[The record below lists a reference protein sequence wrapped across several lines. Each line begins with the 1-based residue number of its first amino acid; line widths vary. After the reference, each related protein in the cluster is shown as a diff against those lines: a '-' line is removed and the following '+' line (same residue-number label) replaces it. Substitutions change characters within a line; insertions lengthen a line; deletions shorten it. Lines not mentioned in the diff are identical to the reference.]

1 MEGSLSLFSA
11 SSLTSCSILLPAS
24 TASASLSLSHPH
36 FSYEY
41 PLKFPHLLQRA
52 SPNHAFSFP
61 LSPSSSYSTTT
72 TTSQRSRSRHA
83 NFISRCSTSNSRKAE
98 LELES
103 SSSPSQPVDDD
114 DGDLGCV
121 ATDLDLECLVS
132 EPNLDAPL
140 IQMSSTEKGE
150 TATKSLIETITE
162 TVVLVSPFFFWGTS
176 MVAMKEVLPL
186 TAFLVSSF
194 RLIPAGLLL
203 VAFAG
208 FKGRPLPSGPTA
220 WLTISLFALVD
231 ASCFQVIIDS
241 QPLTVAILANLL
253 FGESIGIVGTSGLVL
268 GVIGLLLLELPTLA
282 FDESNF
288 SLWGS
293 GEWWMLLAAQSMAVG
308 TVMVRWVSKY
318 SDPVMATG
326 WGVPLLHFGFVMNF
340 KAKGMEI
347 DRLTHIK
354 LFLQHMV
361 IGGLPLLAISVLN
374 HDPAFSLSLKDL
386 TASDILALLY
396 TSIFGSAISYG
407 VYFYNATK
415 GSSSLT
421 KLSSLT
427 FLTPMFASIFGF
439 LYLGETFSPLQLAG
453 ATVTVVAIYMVNYRN
468 SNE

>member
-11 SSLTSCSILLPAS
+11 SSLTNCSILLPTAS
-24 TASASLSLSHPH
+24 ASASASLSLSHPH
-36 FSYEY
+36 FSYDY
-41 PLKFPHLLQRA
+41 PLKFPHLSQRA

-61 LSPSSSYSTTT
+61 FSPSSC
-72 TTSQRSRSRHA
+72 QRSRSRRA
-83 NFISRCSTSNSRKAE
+83 TFISKCSTSSSRKAE
-98 LELES
+98 LEFES
-103 SSSPSQPVDDD
+103 SSSQPVDDG
-114 DGDLGCV
+114 GDLDYVG
-121 ATDLDLECLVS
+121 TGLDSECLVS

-140 IQMSSTEKGE
+140 SSTEKGE
-150 TATKSLIETITE
+150 TATESLIETITE
-162 TVVLVSPFFFWGTS
+162 TAVLVSPFFFWGTS

-186 TAFLVSSF
+186 TGPFFVSSF

-208 FKGRPLPSGPTA
+208 FKGRPLPSGLTA
-220 WLTISLFALVD
+220 WLTITLFALVD
-231 ASCFQVIIDS
+231 ASCFQGFLAQGLQRTSAGLGSVIIDS

-253 FGESIGIVGTSGLVL
+253 FGESIGIVGASGLVL
-268 GVIGLLLLELPTLA
+268 GVIGLLLLEVPTLT

-326 WGVPLLHFGFVMNF
+326 W
-340 KAKGMEI
+340 
-347 DRLTHIK
+347 
-354 LFLQHMV
+354 HMV

-407 VYFYNATK
+407 VYFYSATK
-415 GSSSLT
+415 GSLT

-439 LYLGETFSPLQLAG
+439 LYLGETFLPLQLAG
-453 ATVTVVAIYMVNYRN
+453 AIVTVVAIYMVNYRN

>member
-11 SSLTSCSILLPAS
+11 SSLTNCSILLPTAS
-24 TASASLSLSHPH
+24 ASASASLSLSHPH
-36 FSYEY
+36 FSYDY
-41 PLKFPHLLQRA
+41 PLKFPHLSQRA

-61 LSPSSSYSTTT
+61 FSPSSSTTT
-72 TTSQRSRSRHA
+72 CQRSRSRRST
-83 NFISRCSTSNSRKAE
+83 FISKCTTSSSRKAE
-98 LELES
+98 LEFES
-103 SSSPSQPVDDD
+103 SSSQPVDDG
-114 DGDLGCV
+114 GDLDYVG
-121 ATDLDLECLVS
+121 TGLDSECLVS

-140 IQMSSTEKGE
+140 SSTEKGE
-150 TATKSLIETITE
+150 TATESLIETITE
-162 TVVLVSPFFFWGTS
+162 TAVLVSPFFFWGTS

-186 TAFLVSSF
+186 TGPFFVSSF

-208 FKGRPLPSGPTA
+208 FKGRPLPSGLTA
-220 WLTISLFALVD
+220 WLTITLFALVD
-231 ASCFQVIIDS
+231 ASCFQGFLAQGLQRTSAGLGSVIIDS

-253 FGESIGIVGTSGLVL
+253 FGESIGIVGASGLVL
-268 GVIGLLLLELPTLA
+268 GVIGLLLLEVPTLT

-326 WGVPLLHFGFVMNF
+326 W
-340 KAKGMEI
+340 
-347 DRLTHIK
+347 
-354 LFLQHMV
+354 HMV

-407 VYFYNATK
+407 VYFYSATK
-415 GSSSLT
+415 GSLT

-453 ATVTVVAIYMVNYRN
+453 AIVTVVAIYMVNYRN